1 MGRKGEVIL
10 KGESPPV
17 GDHVP
22 ASDPVISIQGVSKRF
37 GSHVVLED
45 ITFDVP
51 RGKTSAILGPS
62 GTGKSVLLK
71 VVIGLLRPEAGQVF
85 IDGDP
90 IIGVREKEVLR
101 IRRKIGVLFQDGAL
115 FGSMNLFDN
124 IAFPLI
130 EHTSKTDREIR
141 NVVLQ
146 KAELVGLVNHLHKL
160 PGEVSGGMRKRAGL
174 ARALVLEP
182 QILFFD
188 EPDSG
193 LDPVRVAYLDELI
206 NNVHEETGATF
217 FIISHNIE
225 SVKRTAH
232 YLGLLFRSRLVGFG
246 SREMMTTSKVPVIEQ
261 FLAGRPEGPIG
272 MDEMAD
278 AVGETSDSDDDAPPG
293 LPTPT
298 AYPLPPLDTMPD
310 RVETAAGSVD
320 AAGGN
325 GSEIAMAD
333 PSPVH
338 GGRAL

>member
-1 MGRKGEVIL
+1 MIL
-10 KGESPPV
+10 NGESPA
-17 GDHVP
+17 GEEHVHE
-22 ASDPVISIQGVSKRF
+22 SDPVISIRGVSKRF

-45 ITFDVP
+45 ISFDVP

-85 IDGDP
+85 IDGEP
-90 IIGVREKEVLR
+90 ITGVREKEVLR

-130 EHTSKTDREIR
+130 EHTNRTDREIR

-188 EPDSG
+188 DPYSWVSTRCASAI
-193 LDPVRVAYLDELI
+193 LDGLI
-206 NNVHEETGATF
+206 NSVHEE
-217 FIISHNIE
+217 
-225 SVKRTAH
+225 
-232 YLGLLFRSRLVGFG
+232 
-246 SREMMTTSKVPVIEQ
+246 
-261 FLAGRPEGPIG
+261 
-272 MDEMAD
+272 
-278 AVGETSDSDDDAPPG
+278 
-293 LPTPT
+293 
-298 AYPLPPLDTMPD
+298 
-310 RVETAAGSVD
+310 
-320 AAGGN
+320 
-325 GSEIAMAD
+325 
-333 PSPVH
+333 H
-338 GGRAL
+338 G